1 MDITQLDK
9 PSWKPKFVSEFSM
22 GMYDFERYNEWLK
35 KAEKFSAEIN
45 STDCPSLEMIQNYFA
60 CLNILWKCWR
70 PIVAF
75 PHIVEGMDKIVAESR
90 ALKRYWEDSK
100 KSNIPVSVYKIRQ
113 ITDKMDTIHTILME
127 IKQIIG
133 LGIVVKKNLNV
144 KEKIKVGMN
153 RKKYDELPEP

>member
-1 MDITQLDK
+1 M
-9 PSWKPKFVSEFSM
+9 EM
-22 GMYDFERYNEWLK
+22 
-35 KAEKFSAEIN
+35 
-45 STDCPSLEMIQNYFA
+45 LETHRRI
-60 CLNILWKCWR
+60 
-70 PIVAF
+70 